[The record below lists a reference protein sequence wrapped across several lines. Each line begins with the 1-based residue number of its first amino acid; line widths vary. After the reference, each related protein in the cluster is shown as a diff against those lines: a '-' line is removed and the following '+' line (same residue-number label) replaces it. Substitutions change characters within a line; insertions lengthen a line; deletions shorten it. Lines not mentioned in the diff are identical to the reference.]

1 MKWKQ
6 ILKQV
11 DKDQIPLNYILNIQV
26 NLIDGTT
33 VNLDI
38 KALLQAGADPV
49 ELKAHIDNKLSLID
63 EMVADIDFHINI
75 DDVAKTVQTLTDHM
89 LKDL

>member
-11 DKDQIPLNYILNIQV
+11 DKDQIPLNYILNIEV

-33 VNLDI
+33 VNLNI
-38 KALLQAGADPV
+38 KELLQAGADPV

-63 EMVADIDFHINI
+63 EMVTDIDFYINI

>member
-49 ELKAHIDNKLSLID
+49 ELKAHIDKKLSLID